1 MFYVFCFFGFVI
13 YDFVNLLNF
22 VSLILEEISL
32 LIAPFSVNDLDYYDF
47 SVLLTDRFDF
57 ELLFIYLLKK
67 FRARGVL
74 HARKVETT
82 TNLILD
88 L

>member
-32 LIAPFSVNDLDYYDF
+32 LIAPFSVNDLDYYEF
-47 SVLLTDRFDF
+47 SVSV
-57 ELLFIYLLKK
+57 I
-67 FRARGVL
+67 
-74 HARKVETT
+74 
-82 TNLILD
+82 
-88 L
+88 